1 MICKF
6 STSELALLPQGN
18 GERDAI
24 ADWLREHGEHVF
36 AILPEQWNSLTLT
49 SLGRR
54 SDWQGLEPL
63 NIVYDKTPEPF
74 NLISNLAPTPF
85 FMDGAHYASVEG
97 FWQGLKFPDDNDR
110 TRIGGLDRHSA
121 RKSGEKAKKVD
132 LIVYSG
138 HDIRVGTYDHWQLM
152 ERACRAKFLQH
163 QPARQALIDTGTRLL
178 THKVARDSRTIP
190 GVIMADVWM
199 RLRDDIAQHLL

>member
-6 STSELALLPQGN
+6 SASEIVLIPQVN
-18 GERDAI
+18 DERDAI
-24 ADWLREHGEHVF
+24 ADWLGEHGDHVF
-36 AILPEQWNSLTLT
+36 AVLLKQWNGLIFT

-54 SDWQGLEPL
+54 SEWQGAEPL
-63 NIVYDKTPEPF
+63 NIVYDKTPAPF

-85 FMDGAHYASVEG
+85 VMDGAHYASVEG

-110 TRIGGLDRHSA
+110 TRIGELDRHSA
-121 RKSGEKAKKVD
+121 RKSGEKAKKVES
-132 LIVYSG
+132 IVYG
-138 HDIRVGTYDHWQLM
+138 GRDIRVGTYDHWQLM

-163 QPARQALIDTGTRLL
+163 EPARRALIDTGTRLL

-190 GVIMADVWM
+190 GVIMADIWM
-199 RLRDDIAQHLL
+199 RLRDDIAQDRF